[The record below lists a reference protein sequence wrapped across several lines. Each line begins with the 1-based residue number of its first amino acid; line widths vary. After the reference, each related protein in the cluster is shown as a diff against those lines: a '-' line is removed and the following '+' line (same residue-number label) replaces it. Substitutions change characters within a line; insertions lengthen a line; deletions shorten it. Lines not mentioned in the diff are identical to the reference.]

1 MDSHS
6 STLIIV
12 FGLLLLISA
21 FFSATETAFTSFNRI
36 RVKNLANNG
45 SKKAQRTLDLAERFD
60 QVLST
65 ILIGNNIVNIASA
78 SIATVIFTFYYG
90 DIGVTISTIVTTV
103 LVLVF
108 GEITPKSLAK
118 EKPEVVAMYTTPIL
132 VVLSFVFTPVNFL
145 FSMWKKALSLIFKFE
160 DKQSI
165 TQEELITLVDEAESE
180 GGIDFH
186 EGELIRSAIEF
197 NDLDVAEILTP
208 RVKIVAVSDNAT
220 TEEISSIFISHG
232 FSRLPVFHNTIDNII
247 GVIHEKDFYAMMYH
261 DKKDMR
267 SIIKSI
273 VWIAPQM
280 KISELLRLLQQS
292 KSHIA
297 VAVDEYGGT
306 LGIVTLEDILE
317 ELVGEIWDEH
327 DEVVDHFTQITDN
340 QFNVHCTANLED
352 FFKRF
357 ELKSKSDNYNAVT
370 VGGWIVNICGKIP
383 HVGYSFDFEKLK
395 ITVTKGDARKVTEIT
410 VEFISK
416 EDEQEAKDN
425 MSINK

>member
-1 MDSHS
+1 MDSQS
-6 STLIIV
+6 STLIII

-45 SKKAQRTLDLAERFD
+45 NKKAQRTLSFADNFD
-60 QVLST
+60 QLLST

-78 SIATVIFTFYYG
+78 SIATVIFTFYFG
-90 DIGVTISTIVTTV
+90 NAGVTISTIVTTV
-103 LVLVF
+103 LVLIF

-118 EKPEVVAMYTTPIL
+118 EKPELVAMYTTPIL
-132 VVLSFVFTPVNFL
+132 QVLSFLFTPLTFL
-145 FSMWKKALSLIFKFE
+145 FSLWKKVLSLIFKFE

-208 RVKIVAVSDNAT
+208 RVKIIAVDENAN
-220 TEEISSIFISHG
+220 TEEISNIFISHG
-232 FSRLPVFHNTIDNII
+232 FSRLPVYHKTIDNII

-261 DKKDMR
+261 DKKELR

-327 DEVVDHFTQITDN
+327 DEIINHIVQTDSTRF
-340 QFNVHCTANLED
+340 QVHCTANLED
-352 FFKRF
+352 FFKSF

-383 HVGYSFDFEKLK
+383 HVGYSFDFENLI
-395 ITVTKGDARKVTEIT
+395 ITVTKADSRKVIEIT
-410 VEFISK
+410 VQTNEG
-416 EDEQEAKDN
+416 EGTDVEA
-425 MSINK
+425 

>member
-1 MDSHS
+1 MENYAFMDGHS
-6 STLIIV
+6 ITLIVIFAV
-12 FGLLLLISA
+12 LLLISA

-45 SKKAQRTLDLAERFD
+45 DKKAQRTLSFSENFD
-60 QVLST
+60 QLLST
-65 ILIGNNIVNIASA
+65 ILIGNNIVNIGSA

-90 DIGVTISTIVTTV
+90 DLGVTISTIVTTI
-103 LVLVF
+103 LVLIF

-118 EKPEVVAMYTTPIL
+118 EKPELVAMYTTPIL
-132 VVLSFVFTPVNFL
+132 QVITFIFKPLTFL
-145 FSMWKKALSLIFKFE
+145 FSLWKKLLSHLFKFE

-180 GGIDFH
+180 GGIDSH

-208 RVKIVAVSDNAT
+208 RVKIVAVSEDAT
-220 TEEISSIFISHG
+220 TEEISSIFIAHG
-232 FSRLPVFHNTIDNII
+232 FSRLPVFHKTIDNII

-261 DKKDMR
+261 DHKELR
-267 SIIKSI
+267 AIIKSI

-280 KISELLRLLQQS
+280 KISELLRLLQQA

-327 DEVVDHFTQITDN
+327 DEIVDHFSPVNELNFQ
-340 QFNVHCTANLED
+340 VHCTANLEE
-352 FFKRF
+352 FFRRF

-383 HVGYSFDFEKLK
+383 QVGYTFNFENLM
-395 ITVTKGDARKVTEIT
+395 ITVTRADARKVIDIN
-410 VEFISK
+410 VEL
-416 EDEQEAKDN
+416 QPKDN
-425 MSINK
+425 VSDKAE